1 LILRRSAKRNDLAAG
16 RAARGKFPQTFD
28 RTSILTGVSGNGL
41 FPSIEADGEFMITA
55 SLARLAGSIAIA
67 ACLVATFS
75 LPAAAQELKAWR
87 HSIIAPKADAGFFY
101 MAAKRGFF
109 EREGLKVETLEV
121 KDDAI
126 GIKALLSGEVDSHEG
141 TAGAIAAV
149 ARGADVKILGC
160 PWHGVPYVL
169 LARPGITSMEQLRG
183 KAIASSSPGTP
194 PEMMARA
201 SLALFKIDPSE
212 VKLAAVGGDRDRY
225 AALLGGVVDAA
236 VVSNEY
242 TPLPQTKNLKV
253 LVEGKQALPKSVR
266 FCVQMTGKTIATRW
280 EDAIRFMMA
289 QMKAWHYAVA
299 HRDETI
305 KVTME
310 ATDAKADDPRPAFI
324 FDDAVNNGIVKP
336 DFPIP
341 VENLAWMQDQMV
353 QLGQLPKAGDI
364 AKIVSPEIRAEAAK
378 RIDK

>member
-1 LILRRSAKRNDLAAG
+1 MSTI
-16 RAARGKFPQTFD
+16 
-28 RTSILTGVSGNGL
+28 I
-41 FPSIEADGEFMITA
+41 
-55 SLARLAGSIAIA
+55 LARLAGGVMMA
-67 ACLVATFS
+67 ACGLAVFA
-75 LPAAAQELKAWR
+75 LPAQAQDPKPWR

-141 TAGAIAAV
+141 TAGAIAAA

-160 PWHGVPYVL
+160 PWLGVPYVL

-183 KAIASSSPGTP
+183 KSIASSSPGTP

-201 SLALFKIDPSE
+201 SLALFKIPQSE

-242 TPLPQTKNLKV
+242 TPLPQTKDLKV
-253 LVEGKQALPKSVR
+253 LVEGMEALPKSVR
-266 FCVQMTGKTIATRW
+266 FCVQMTGKTISARR
-280 EDAIRFMMA
+280 EDAIRFMTA
-289 QMKAWHYAVA
+289 EIKAWRYAVA
-299 HRDETI
+299 HRDETV
-305 KVTME
+305 KVTIE
-310 ATDAKADDPRPAFI
+310 ATDAKAGDPRPSYI

-364 AKIVSPEIRAEAAK
+364 TKIVNAEIRAEALK
-378 RIDK
+378 RVDQ